1 MAKPQ
6 IVVLAYMGPEPDKS
20 MLLDLDN
27 AVMGVGGYAVKVHV
41 MDDAD
46 IAKAAAK
53 FVCEQTTNDS
63 EENPME
69 HAIVYIGEK
78 FKYCL
83 MEDKNMAKFAAEI
96 ARAATIARIQGGD
109 PKLLKAIEIIYN
121 GGKVSKKLA
130 DKYGIN
136 RAALVAIRA
145 AAH

>member
-6 IVVLAYMGPEPDKS
+6 IVVLTYTGPEPDDS
-20 MLLDLDN
+20 MLIDIHQ
-27 AVMGVGGYAVKVHV
+27 AVLGVGGYAVKVHV

-53 FVCEQTTNDS
+53 FICEQTTNDS
-63 EENPME
+63 EENPIE
-69 HAIVYIGEK
+69 QAIVYIGKK

-96 ARAATIARIQGGD
+96 AREATIARMQGGD
-109 PKLLKAIEIIYN
+109 TKLLNAIEIIYN
-121 GGKVSKKLA
+121 GGKVSKKFA